1 MADVVKL
8 RPAEDP
14 NEVLTRAAAD
24 DVYAEVI
31 VIGWTKEGTAQM
43 RSTLGLEGG
52 DILLL
57 VEIAKK
63 ILLEELIE

>member
-14 NEVLTRAAAD
+14 DEVLKAAANGTYD
-24 DVYAEVI
+24 QVV
-31 VIGWTKEGTAQM
+31 VMGWTKEGAAQM
-43 RSTLGLEGG
+43 RTTLGLEAG

-57 VEIAKK
+57 IEIAKK
-63 ILLEELIE
+63 MLLEEIIE

>member
-14 NEVLTRAAAD
+14 NEVLTRAV
-24 DVYAEVI
+24 DVYDEVLL
-31 VIGWTKEGTAQM
+31 IGWTKEGAAQM
-43 RSTLGLEGG
+43 RSTLGLEAG

-57 VEIAKK
+57 IEIAKK
-63 ILLEELIE
+63 MLLEEIIE

>member
-14 NEVLTRAAAD
+14 NEVLTRAVD
-24 DVYAEVI
+24 CYEQLII
-31 VIGWTKEGTAQM
+31 VGWTNEGVAQM
-43 RSTLGLEGG
+43 RSTLGLECQ

-63 ILLEELIE
+63 MLLEELIE

>member
-8 RPAEDP
+8 YPAEDP
-14 NEVLTRAAAD
+14 NEVLKAATD
-24 DVYAEVI
+24 KYSEV
-31 VIGWTKEGTAQM
+31 VLIGWTKEGTAQM

-63 ILLEELIE
+63 MLLEEIIE

>member
-14 NEVLTRAAAD
+14 DEVLTRAVGAYD
-24 DVYAEVI
+24 DVM
-31 VIGWTKEGTAQM
+31 VIGWTKENAVQM
-43 RSTLGLEGG
+43 RSTLNLEAG

-57 VEIAKK
+57 IEIAKK
-63 ILLEELIE
+63 MLLEEVME